1 MSLHIEWEQHETH
14 GVARLA
20 GSPSLGQFLS
30 FVELL
35 AVESIGWPHGR
46 LLADLR
52 GVSTLQSFTE
62 QFTIGEEA
70 ARKLRHLRRI
80 ASVVPAERITRNS
93 ERPARQ
99 KGLDLKVFD
108 DESAALD
115 WLLADE
121 PGPG

>member
-20 GSPSLGQFLS
+20 GAPSLGQFLS

-35 AVESIGWPHGR
+35 AVETLGWEHGR

-52 GVSTLQSFTE
+52 GVTTIQSFTE

-70 ARKLRHLRRI
+70 ARKLMHLRRI
-80 ASVVPAERITRNS
+80 ASIVPAERITRNS

-108 DESAALD
+108 NERAALA
-115 WLLADE
+115 WLLSE
-121 PGPG
+121 